1 MKALIKVG
9 YACND
14 HCTFCH
20 TLEVRH
26 IDDTTERVFAKIDRA
41 KRLGYSMVV
50 LSGGEPTIRPEL
62 FRWAE
67 RVANLGLD
75 FGLVT
80 NGRLLSY
87 PDAVERLLA
96 NRLKYVY
103 LSLHGGTPKVHN
115 SLVRAHAFEESF
127 GGIGQVH
134 GRIPVLTVNCVVT
147 RANVDHLL
155 GIVDLLLPYPELTL
169 KFSMTQPKGGAD
181 RAFDIVIPDVEYA
194 AKKVHEALQYGVT
207 KRGQAHGPRFGHDG
221 FPLCLLPGFED
232 LYDDLRTNDFA
243 VMIEVD
249 ENDYF
254 PVDDLAKIQTERCQD
269 CSLRGPCPGLYRGY
283 YEIHGDASLRP
294 VRNGP
299 RSNSYNFIP
308 TKDVM
313 RPPGAPCP
321 IKLDGTTPYDR
332 QRSLFV
338 RLKDRMRLFE
348 TRTRDFADVELLSIK
363 EDFGQLYIDVSSKL
377 APDDFSKDLRKLRLA
392 DECSTCEARSV
403 CTGSWVPMREDVFS
417 RDDEAVHAIL
427 RTLEGKVLDLGCGEG
442 NYLSTIAPLVRE
454 GRVEYTGIEPDEGHA
469 ALLAARHPWAKLVVN
484 NAEEAPLEPIDH
496 VLVLRSYNHFADP
509 AKVIDRALEALRPG
523 GTLTIVDNVS
533 FGLVRS
539 RQAAARAESGPA
551 LREHYRNDGASEA
564 ARRLEG
570 RPVRLI
576 ERRDVGA
583 DTSNQWLLRY
593 ERIVGTP

>member
-20 TLEVRH
+20 TLDVRH
-26 IDDTTERVFAKIDRA
+26 IDDTAERVDAKIDRA

-67 RVANLGLD
+67 RVAAHGLD

-87 PDAVERLLA
+87 PEVVERLLA
-96 NRLKYVY
+96 SRLKYVY

-127 GGIGQVH
+127 GGVQRVH

-147 RANVDHLL
+147 RANVDHLK
-155 GIVDLLLPYPELTL
+155 GIVDLLLPYPELKF
-169 KFSMTQPKGGAD
+169 KFSMTQPKGGAS
-181 RAFDIVIPDVEYA
+181 RAFELVIPDIEYA
-194 AKKVHEALQYGVT
+194 SRKVREALEYAVA
-207 KRGQAHGPRFGHDG
+207 KRGDAKGPQLGHDG

-254 PVDDLAKIQTERCQD
+254 PVDDLAKVQTERCQG
-269 CSLRGPCPGLYRGY
+269 CSLRGPCPGLFIDY
-283 YEIHGDASLRP
+283 YEAYGDDCLRP
-294 VRNGP
+294 RRDLP

-308 TKDVM
+308 TKDIM
-313 RPPGAPCP
+313 RPLGAPCP
-321 IKLDGTTPYDR
+321 IKIDGTTPYDR
-332 QRSLFV
+332 QRTLFL
-338 RLKDRMRLFE
+338 RMKDRMRLFE
-348 TRTRDFADVELLSIK
+348 TRTRDFADVELLAIK
-363 EDFGQLYIDVSSKL
+363 EDLGQLYIDISRKL
-377 APDDFSKDLRKLRLA
+377 APDDFAKDLRKLRLL
-392 DECSTCEARSV
+392 DECKTCEARPI
-403 CTGSWVPMREDVFS
+403 CTGCYAPIREDIFT
-417 RDDEAVHAIL
+417 RDDEAVHAAL
-427 RTLEGKVLDLGCGEG
+427 RTLEGKVLDIGCGEG
-442 NYLSTIAPLVRE
+442 PYLTTIAPLAIEKRI
-454 GRVEYTGIEPDEGHA
+454 EYTGIEPDEESA
-469 ALLAARHPWAKLVVN
+469 ALLASRHPWANIIALP
-484 NAEEAPLEPIDH
+484 AEDAPLDPIDH
-496 VLVLRSYNHFADP
+496 VLVLRSYNHLVDP
-509 AKVIDRALEALRPG
+509 TGVIDRAIFALRPG
-523 GTLTIVDNVS
+523 GTLTIVDNVA

-539 RQAAARAESGPA
+539 REAAERAEQGPSA
-551 LREHYRNDGASEA
+551 LEHFRNDGPNEA
-564 ARRLEG
+564 AKRLEG
-570 RPVRLI
+570 RPLRLI
-576 ERRDVGA
+576 ERRDIGA

-593 ERIVGTP
+593 ERITEAS